1 MSSSFPPFSNGNA
14 SEGTEREY
22 HDGDALG
29 MGDEADDDNDGGCG
43 GGGATVVV
51 DSSAVLLG
59 DDNDNHQQLTIA
71 ICSQSIIHVMVSSST
86 QFANAEMKKGTSVSR
101 S

>member
-1 MSSSFPPFSNGNA
+1 MMGM
-14 SEGTEREY
+14 
-22 HDGDALG
+22 HLG
-29 MGDEADDDNDGGCG
+29 WAMKPTMTTTAAAAEA
-43 GGGATVVV
+43 VV
-51 DSSAVLLG
+51 DSSAVLLD

-71 ICSQSIIHVMVSSST
+71 ICSQSIIHVRVSSST